1 MRCAARRSKRGISSL
16 PRWTPTARKATLPS
30 GQQVIFVDTVGF
42 VSRLPHNLVEA
53 FKSTLEEARFAD
65 IVLRVADASDPMR
78 EAQLRVTAEVLGEI
92 GAADNETAIVYNKC
106 DQIHLA
112 AYDGICVSAKT
123 GEGLDDLLRL
133 LDQKL
138 ASRVTQVE
146 LLLPYDKLSLL
157 GILRQG
163 GSVQQERYQPEGGAD
178 HRAGRSA
185 QPAPLCSLSALF
197 RQRVRP
203 PRLSASWGFGERF
216 PAGQKPENRFFVP
229 PSFSGRSLCHRHL
242 CVFCNSPFCDLLFCR
257 SDIKVPVL
265 RGGIFMGY
273 YRRYSLI
280 YYTIALLCGAL
291 WLWMALVG
299 NDSNFFVGLLLF
311 FLVICLTAF
320 FCSLAATRRFQAAT
334 QRLMQTADIASFLQE
349 LNGCAKSSRRNTYNT
364 ILFWQVYAL
373 QLAGNLQRAA
383 DLLQHADPNYARSAR
398 SKKNDR
404 CAYSV
409 RCASL
414 ALQLGQLDLA
424 DTHIESLRQELR
436 TLQSD
441 RALYPHY
448 TKCLTEHAI

>member
-1 MRCAARRSKRGISSL
+1 
-16 PRWTPTARKATLPS
+16 
-30 GQQVIFVDTVGF
+30 
-42 VSRLPHNLVEA
+42 
-53 FKSTLEEARFAD
+53 
-65 IVLRVADASDPMR
+65 
-78 EAQLRVTAEVLGEI
+78 
-92 GAADNETAIVYNKC
+92 
-106 DQIHLA
+106 
-112 AYDGICVSAKT
+112 
-123 GEGLDDLLRL
+123 
-133 LDQKL
+133 
-138 ASRVTQVE
+138 
-146 LLLPYDKLSLL
+146 
-157 GILRQG
+157 
-163 GSVQQERYQPEGGAD
+163 
-178 HRAGRSA
+178 
-185 QPAPLCSLSALF
+185 
-197 RQRVRP
+197 
-203 PRLSASWGFGERF
+203 
-216 PAGQKPENRFFVP
+216 
-229 PSFSGRSLCHRHL
+229 
-242 CVFCNSPFCDLLFCR
+242 
-257 SDIKVPVL
+257 
-265 RGGIFMGY
+265 MGY

-299 NDSNFFVGLLLF
+299 SDSNFFVGLLLF

-398 SKKNDR
+398 GKKNDR

-448 TKCLTEHAI
+448 TKCLTDLAEMSALLRGEGSGQSLYFSNLLKLSSSLVDRVQTSYYLGIALIREGKVDEAVKALRDSAQGAPKLLTSRRAAVLLEHPDALQSGQIDAFLFSEL